1 MHIVKGSHFEIEST
15 SFPTVVGIATTDP
28 DKEGFFQAEI
38 YNSIYPLGET
48 MKVATSAPSR
58 LISGVEFNQFKADL
72 ENRATGRQVSHPE
85 SPTISRKRT

>member
-15 SFPTVVGIATTDP
+15 SFPTIVGVATTDP

-48 MKVATSAPSR
+48 MKVIESAPSR
-58 LISGVEFNQFKADL
+58 MISSAEFNEFKADL
-72 ENRATGRQVSHPE
+72 EKRAAGRNFSSPK
-85 SPTISRKRT
+85 SPTISRKKS